1 MIPGGEAMYHTANY
15 NSPLG
20 PLLLY
25 SRDGSLTGLWMQPH
39 NFPPAECTG
48 KQDDPVLMAARQ
60 WLDRYFRGEQPN
72 PAALPLA
79 PEGTPFQKQVW
90 ALLLEIPYGESISYG
105 ALAKKLSP
113 SMSAQAI
120 GGAVGRNPISIIIPC
135 HRVLGS
141 HGQLTGYAGGLQ
153 NKRFLLEHEGI
164 SYKER

>member
-1 MIPGGEAMYHTANY
+1 MYHTANY
-15 NSPLG
+15 DSPLG
-20 PLLLY
+20 PLLLC
-25 SRDGSLTGLWMQPH
+25 SRDGFLTGLWMQPH
-39 NFPPAECTG
+39 SFPPAECAK
-48 KQDDPVLMAARQ
+48 KQDDPIFLATRQ
-60 WLDRYFRGEQPN
+60 WLGRYFRGEQPN

-113 SMSAQAI
+113 TMSAQAI
-120 GGAVGRNPISIIIPC
+120 GGAVGKNPISIIIPC